1 MRYTVTV
8 EGRTFDV
15 KMGRGGRVWVNHRP
29 LHVDF
34 RIVDNLSRYSLLVDH
49 RSYEAYV
56 ERAEDAECCI
66 VVAGHSYLVQVHQKR
81 RATKADLAPIRPSTL
96 GEVHAPLPGLLV
108 EVPVVVGQRVRRG
121 EVVAVLESMKMN
133 LELQAPL
140 GGIIQELHGDLG
152 MEVSHG
158 QVLAIVK
165 PDE

>member
-1 MRYTVTV
+1 MRYTITV

-15 KMGRGGRVWVNHRP
+15 KMGRGGRVWVNHQP
-29 LHVDF
+29 LLVDF
-34 RIVDNLSRYSLLVDH
+34 QSVDNVSRYSILVDH

-56 ERAEDAECCI
+56 ERVEDTECCM
-66 VVAGHSYLVQVHQKR
+66 VVAGHTYRAQVHQKR
-81 RATKADLAPIRPSTL
+81 RATKKDLAPTRPSTL

-108 EVPVVVGQRVRRG
+108 GVPVVVGQRVRRG

-140 GGIIQELHGDLG
+140 GGVIQELHGDLG
-152 MEVSHG
+152 AEVIRG
-158 QVLAIVK
+158 QVLAVVK